1 MFILMQPQLKVC
13 TISKQQIMAV
23 AQLKAIL
30 VTFNNVSMKIT
41 IIFESIRTLKDNEI
55 GVVSYILQL
64 EVKT

>member
-1 MFILMQPQLKVC
+1 MQPQLKVC